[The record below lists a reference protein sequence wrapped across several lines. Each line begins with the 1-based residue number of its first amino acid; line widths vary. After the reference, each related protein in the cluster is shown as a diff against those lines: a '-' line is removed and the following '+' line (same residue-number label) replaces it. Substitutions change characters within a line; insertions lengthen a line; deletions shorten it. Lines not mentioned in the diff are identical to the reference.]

1 MATPPGTVMASGD
14 VIDGTVRL
22 MGTDAE
28 GVQYFVFKT
37 TPDDEVCLMVVP
49 PGDDGASGC
58 SATLPIAL
66 TYRDIRAVLNE
77 DPVQPADDITVVGEY
92 VQVSR

>member
-1 MATPPGTVMASGD
+1 
-14 VIDGTVRL
+14 

-37 TPDDEVCLMVVP
+37 TPDDEICLMMLP
-49 PGDDGASGC
+49 PSGDYARAC
-58 SATLPIAL
+58 SAALPIAL
-66 TYRDIRAVLNE
+66 TAGDTRAVLNE
-77 DPVQPADDITVVGEY
+77 TPVQTAEGITVVGDY